1 MRRRRQ
7 IEEEKPGLMLSP
19 MIDMIFLLLVF
30 FMVSTMY
37 MNEIRTI
44 PIRLPK
50 AVNSE
55 TVSKSNFS
63 VTVKKDGSV
72 YLEDKEVPVDE
83 LVARAAAESKRDATF
98 SVIIRGEDDTDYKN
112 VISLLDKMKG
122 AGVTRFG
129 LATDTGGRN
138 EGS

>member
-7 IEEEKPGLMLSP
+7 IEDEKPGLMLSP

-37 MNEIRTI
+37 MTEIHTI
-44 PIRLPK
+44 PIRMPK

-55 TVSKSNFS
+55 KVSKSNFS
-63 VTVKKDGSV
+63 VTVKQDGSI
-72 YLEDKEVPVDE
+72 YLEDKEIPMDE
-83 LVARAAAESKRDATF
+83 LVARAAAESRRDSTF
-98 SVIIRGEDDTDYKN
+98 SVIIRGEDEADYKK
-112 VISLLDKMKG
+112 VIHLLDKLKG

-129 LATDTGGRN
+129 LATETGGRN
-138 EGS
+138 AGT

>member
-1 MRRRRQ
+1 
-7 IEEEKPGLMLSP
+7 MLSP